1 MVLGPMLWSLSTTD
15 KSMLL
20 IATRVETFTLS
31 WESKIKQVSILGF
44 KITKKLLKY
53 IKPDIHKCECAGRK
67 EKYSNYSNCVFFFFF
82 TFFSERG
89 LWILKISTGNVTCS
103 WPYNCTLNSQSNYS
117 LDSYN
122 VNECL
127 LDQLNVNVEW
137 IMKWITVH
145 CNN

>member
-67 EKYSNYSNCVFFFFF
+67 EKYSNYSNCVFFFFLLCSVKEA
-82 TFFSERG
+82 SEFWKSPQEMWHALDLIIVHWTVRAII
-89 LWILKISTGNVTCS
+89 LWIATMWMNA
-103 WPYNCTLNSQSNYS
+103 
-117 LDSYN
+117 
-122 VNECL
+122 CL
-127 LDQLNVNVEW
+127 TN
-137 IMKWITVH
+137 
-145 CNN
+145 